1 MSSPREED
9 LARQLQAREEELKRA
24 NAKIALL
31 EQKIDALVRRIFGK
45 KSEKLDPKQL
55 ELLLQLQKEVEELG
69 KAEASVEA
77 EAIPLKAESRRN
89 SRARSNEPRWPS
101 DLPVVEETIDPEPV
115 KASPQAWRFIGAE
128 VSEQLDYQ
136 PARFFR
142 RRLIRRKYVPRN
154 EQDGVPVI
162 APLPD
167 KLQERCIT
175 APGLIAQI
183 IVSKYCDHM
192 PLYRQQQIYQKRH
205 GVYLPRQS
213 MARWVGLA
221 AEWLRPIYQQIR
233 TGVMAG
239 GYMQVDE
246 TPIRYLEP
254 GHGRSRQGYL
264 WTSSKP
270 GGDVVFDWHTSRA
283 AACLDNII
291 PVDFNGTLQCD
302 AYQAYRAFAQSRDGR
317 ITLAGCWAHVRRKFH
332 EATEQAPRHAG
343 WIILQIQN
351 LYKIEARLRERGVSA
366 KLRSVVRAH
375 QSVPIHQRIH
385 RALVRLKAS
394 KHYLP
399 QSLMGLAIDY
409 TLSQWAM
416 LSVYLKDGRVEIDN
430 NLVENAIRPT
440 AIGKKNWLFFG
451 EAHAGERGAIIYTVI
466 ESCRRRGI
474 DPYAYLCEVL
484 ARLPTLTNWQVKDVT
499 PEAWAKH
506 QPSLKAAS

>member
-1 MSSPREED
+1 
-9 LARQLQAREEELKRA
+9 
-24 NAKIALL
+24 
-31 EQKIDALVRRIFGK
+31 
-45 KSEKLDPKQL
+45 
-55 ELLLQLQKEVEELG
+55 
-69 KAEASVEA
+69 
-77 EAIPLKAESRRN
+77 
-89 SRARSNEPRWPS
+89 
-101 DLPVVEETIDPEPV
+101 VVEEIIEPEPV

-136 PARFFR
+136 PPRFFR

-162 APLPD
+162 APLPE
-167 KLQERCIT
+167 KLQERCLA
-175 APGLIAQI
+175 APGLMAQI
-183 IVSKYCDHM
+183 IVSKYCDHL
-192 PLYRQQQIYQKRH
+192 PLYRQQQIYHKRH

-246 TPIRYLEP
+246 TPIRYLAP
-254 GHGRSRQGYL
+254 GHGRTRQGYL

-270 GGDVVFDWHTSRA
+270 GGDVVFDWRTSRA
-283 AACLDNII
+283 AACLNNII
-291 PVDFNGTLQCD
+291 PVDFSGTLQCD
-302 AYQAYRAFAQSRDGR
+302 AYQAYRAFAQSRHGQ

-332 EATEQAPRHAG
+332 DALDQAPRQAG

-351 LYKIEARLRERGVSA
+351 LYKIEAELRRRGISA
-366 KLRSVVRAH
+366 KLRAVARAH
-375 QSVPIHQRIH
+375 QSQPILERIH
-385 RALVRLKAS
+385 RALIRLKAS

-399 QSLMGLAIDY
+399 RNLMGQAIDY
-409 TLSQWAM
+409 ALSQWPM
-416 LSVYLKDGRVEIDN
+416 LNVYLRDGRIEIDN

-451 EAHAGERGAIIYTVI
+451 EANAGERGAILYSVI

-474 DPYAYLCEVL
+474 NPHAYLLDVL
-484 ARLPTLTNWQVKDVT
+484 TRLPNLTNRQIKDVT
-499 PEAWAKH
+499 PEAWAKS
-506 QPSLKAAS
+506 PTPLKVAS